1 MDKTGQAEDARLAA
15 LCNRLGRL
23 WSEQE
28 VDVWD
33 EEVPAE
39 KLVIVKPW
47 VPNTPLHCYDFT
59 TCAFWVQVFG
69 LPRKLHSIRLSY
81 SLLHLIAPEAEVFA
95 FLALG
100 SNHNPLLLTT
110 ELNPLRRRKTFT
122 FEAFW
127 LQDKDCHTVIRDAW
141 ASSPLPVSSLS
152 CKLQDTSLA
161 LTRWSKSKFSNGQ
174 KQIHLL
180 WSCIASL
187 VDLEGA
193 QPLHLLTSTHQP
205 QSACGSG
212 SYQCN
217 AYQ

>member
-1 MDKTGQAEDARLAA
+1 MP
-15 LCNRLGRL
+15 
-23 WSEQE
+23 
-28 VDVWD
+28 V
-33 EEVPAE
+33 
-39 KLVIVKPW
+39 
-47 VPNTPLHCYDFT
+47 
-59 TCAFWVQVFG
+59 
-69 LPRKLHSIRLSY
+69 LPRSATDLVDSGPNRKLMFGMKKSQQRSGN
-81 SLLHLIAPEAEVFA
+81 STAFASPTPCCTSAPEAKVFS

-127 LQDKDCHTVIRDAW
+127 LQDKDCRTVIRDAW